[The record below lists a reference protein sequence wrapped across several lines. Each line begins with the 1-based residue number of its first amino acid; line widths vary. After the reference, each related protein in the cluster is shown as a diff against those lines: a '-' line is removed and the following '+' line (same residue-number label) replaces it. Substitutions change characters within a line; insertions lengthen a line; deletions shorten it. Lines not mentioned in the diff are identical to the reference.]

1 VQCHKSVI
9 LFLQA
14 LGKDQPKEEF
24 VSVQSLCRL
33 GQFPISV
40 YRALAR
46 HVLLGNKGAQS
57 GVCLKTI
64 MSTAPVH
71 WMHWD
76 LREAWLVLTLTAKF
90 YILCLFL
97 GAVYVS
103 YLLAQTTFDMR
114 GFLTDKAAGRAPGVR
129 SRLFE
134 MDGRIEN
141 LRQFNTMLLI
151 LFGIFF
157 ANETFSTLRAVQLS
171 ALSLSAARIDS
182 FEPLTL
188 FAFFVLVILAFLHG
202 FQWIVAA
209 RLRSSR
215 ASLWLQEQQLDG

>member
-1 VQCHKSVI
+1 
-9 LFLQA
+9 
-14 LGKDQPKEEF
+14 
-24 VSVQSLCRL
+24 
-33 GQFPISV
+33 
-40 YRALAR
+40 
-46 HVLLGNKGAQS
+46 
-57 GVCLKTI
+57 
-64 MSTAPVH
+64 
-71 WMHWD
+71 MHWD

-90 YILCLFL
+90 HILCLFL

-129 SRLFE
+129 SCLFE

-215 ASLWLQEQQLDG
+215 ASLWLQEQQVSVCNVLISRAFHRLFNSPSKHQKFPLTTARRPPVPLRAEHPAVFWPAIPLNMQGNAKPLQIDRTRCS